1 VTTAAVRTT
10 AWVPILGFAGAL
22 ASLLFVPGL
31 VVSAGTTSSGVGL
44 LRDAA
49 TGTLPWGDPRVVTL
63 LLACGACVG
72 GLIARNAPAIGR
84 LLALGGLVAS
94 VAFNAKAGGTATL
107 PYYAALAG
115 FGIAFLGSRSPG
127 CGPLG

>member
-1 VTTAAVRTT
+1 MTTAAVRTI
-10 AWVPILGFAGAL
+10 AWVPIVGFAGAL
-22 ASLLFVPGL
+22 AALLFVPGL
-31 VVSAGTTSSGVGL
+31 VVSAGGTSSGVGL
-44 LRDAA
+44 VSDAA
-49 TGTLPWGDPRVVTL
+49 SGTLPWSDPRLVTL
-63 LLACGACVG
+63 LVACGAGVG
-72 GLIARNAPAIGR
+72 GLLARKAPALGR
-84 LLALGGLVAS
+84 LLALAGLVAS